1 MKRFASVFAMIVA
14 MMMLAACFAGCA
26 AQGGDDQPGSDAST
40 QPEQPGEST
49 PAADDGEEI
58 VIGGIGPL
66 TGGAASYGIS
76 VKQGG
81 QLAVD
86 EINAAGG
93 INGKQ
98 IKYLFEDD
106 ESDAEKALSAYSKLM
121 DEGMQVLMGTVTSD
135 PCIAVTD
142 ESSKDGILQITPSG
156 SAEACAQYDNCF
168 RICFTDPLQGRSMAN
183 YMYEEGVRKVAVIY
197 DVSSDYSSGIYEAFV
212 DEFEALGGTVV
223 AAESF
228 TSGDVDFKTQL
239 TKIKATDAEALFL
252 PIYYTEVAYISNQ
265 AVNVGLKLPYYGC
278 DGWDGV
284 IAQLEGDTTN
294 IEGAVYLTP
303 FVANSEDEAV
313 QKFVADYKAKFGA
326 DPDQFAADAYDAIY
340 TIKAAI
346 EKAGSM
352 DNDAI
357 IAAMTE
363 ITVPGIT
370 GEMTFTKEGEPNKAA
385 RVAVI
390 KDGQYI
396 GK

>member
-1 MKRFASVFAMIVA
+1 MKHFASKVA
-14 MMMLAACFAGCA
+14 WILAVVMLIACFSGCVSE
-26 AQGGDDQPGSDAST
+26 QEGSSA
-40 QPEQPGEST
+40 PAGESGAPVET
-49 PAADDGEEI
+49 GSTENPGTEEEV

-66 TGGAASYGIS
+66 TGSNASYGIS
-76 VKQGG
+76 VQQGG

-93 INGKQ
+93 INGMQ
-98 IKYLFEDD
+98 IRYLFEDD
-106 ESDAEKALSAYSKLM
+106 ESDAEKAISAYNKLM
-121 DEGMQVLMGTVTSD
+121 DDGMQVLMGTVTSD

-142 ESSKDGILQITPSG
+142 ESSRDGILQITPSG
-156 SAEACAQYDNCF
+156 SAEACTQYDNCF

-183 YMYEEGVRKVAVIY
+183 YMYEEGLRKVAIIY
-197 DVSSDYSSGIYEAFV
+197 DVASDYSSGIYEAFV
-212 DEFEALGGTVV
+212 DEFEALGGEIV

-252 PIYYTEVAYISNQ
+252 PIYYTEVAYIVNQ
-265 AVNVGLKLPYYGC
+265 AVNVGLDLPYYGC

-284 IAQLEGDTTN
+284 INQLEGDTTN
-294 IEGAVYLTP
+294 IEGAIYLTP
-303 FVANSEDEAV
+303 FVANSEDEIV
-313 QKFVADYKAKFGA
+313 QNFVANYREAFGA
-326 DPDQFAADAYDAIY
+326 EPDQFAADAYDAIY

-346 EKAGSM
+346 EQAGSM

-363 ITVPGIT
+363 ITVSGVT
-370 GEMTFTKEGEPNKAA
+370 GEMTFSEDGEPNKAA

-390 KDGQYI
+390 QDGQYV

>member
-1 MKRFASVFAMIVA
+1 MKHFASKVA
-14 MMMLAACFAGCA
+14 WILAAVMLIACFSGCVSE
-26 AQGGDDQPGSDAST
+26 QEGSSA
-40 QPEQPGEST
+40 PAGESGAPVET
-49 PAADDGEEI
+49 GSTENPGAEEEV

-66 TGGAASYGIS
+66 TGSNASYGIS
-76 VKQGG
+76 VQQGG

-93 INGKQ
+93 INGMQ
-98 IKYLFEDD
+98 IRYLFEDD
-106 ESDAEKALSAYSKLM
+106 ESDAEKAISAYNKLM
-121 DEGMQVLMGTVTSD
+121 DDGMQVLMGTVTSD

-142 ESSKDGILQITPSG
+142 ESSRDGILQITPSG
-156 SAEACAQYDNCF
+156 SAEACTQYDNCF

-183 YMYEEGVRKVAVIY
+183 YMYEEGLRKVAIIY
-197 DVSSDYSSGIYEAFV
+197 DVASDYSSGIYEAFV
-212 DEFEALGGTVV
+212 DEFEALGGEIV

-252 PIYYTEVAYISNQ
+252 PIYYTEVAYIVNQ
-265 AVNVGLKLPYYGC
+265 AVNVGLELPYYGC

-284 IAQLEGDTTN
+284 INQLEGDTTN
-294 IEGAVYLTP
+294 IEGAIYLTP
-303 FVANSEDEAV
+303 FVANSEDEIV
-313 QKFVADYKAKFGA
+313 QNFVANYREAFGA
-326 DPDQFAADAYDAIY
+326 EPDQFAADAYDAIY

-346 EKAGSM
+346 EQAGSM

-363 ITVPGIT
+363 ITVSGVT
-370 GEMTFTKEGEPNKAA
+370 GEMTFSEDGEPNKAA

-390 KDGQYI
+390 QDGQYV

>member
-1 MKRFASVFAMIVA
+1 MKHFASKVA
-14 MMMLAACFAGCA
+14 WVLAAVMLIACFSGCVSE
-26 AQGGDDQPGSDAST
+26 QEGSSA
-40 QPEQPGEST
+40 PAGESGAPVET
-49 PAADDGEEI
+49 GSTENPGTEEEV

-66 TGGAASYGIS
+66 TGSNASYGIS
-76 VKQGG
+76 VQQGG

-93 INGKQ
+93 INGMQ
-98 IKYLFEDD
+98 IRYLFEDD
-106 ESDAEKALSAYSKLM
+106 ESDAEKAISAYNKLM
-121 DEGMQVLMGTVTSD
+121 DDGMQVLMGTVTSD

-142 ESSKDGILQITPSG
+142 ESSRDGILQITPSG
-156 SAEACAQYDNCF
+156 SAEACTQYDNCF

-183 YMYEEGVRKVAVIY
+183 YMYEEGLRKVAIIY
-197 DVSSDYSSGIYEAFV
+197 DVASDYSSGIYEAFV
-212 DEFEALGGTVV
+212 DEFEALGGEIV

-252 PIYYTEVAYISNQ
+252 PIYYTEVAYIVNQ
-265 AVNVGLKLPYYGC
+265 AVNVGLDLPYYGC

-284 IAQLEGDTTN
+284 INQLEGDTTN
-294 IEGAVYLTP
+294 IEGAIYLTP
-303 FVANSEDEAV
+303 FVANSEDEIV
-313 QKFVADYKAKFGA
+313 KNFVANYREAFGA
-326 DPDQFAADAYDAIY
+326 EPDQFAADAYDAIY

-346 EKAGSM
+346 EQAGSM

-363 ITVPGIT
+363 ITVSGVT
-370 GEMTFTKEGEPNKAA
+370 GEMTFSEDGEPNKAA

-390 KDGQYI
+390 QDGQYV

>member
-1 MKRFASVFAMIVA
+1 MKHFASKVA
-14 MMMLAACFAGCA
+14 WILAAVMLIACFSGCVSE
-26 AQGGDDQPGSDAST
+26 QEGSSA
-40 QPEQPGEST
+40 PAGESGAPVET
-49 PAADDGEEI
+49 GSTENPGTEEEV

-66 TGGAASYGIS
+66 TGSNASYGIS
-76 VKQGG
+76 VQQGG

-93 INGKQ
+93 INGMQ
-98 IKYLFEDD
+98 IRYLFEDD
-106 ESDAEKALSAYSKLM
+106 ESDAEKAISAYNKLM
-121 DEGMQVLMGTVTSD
+121 DDGMQVLMGTVTSD

-142 ESSKDGILQITPSG
+142 ESSRDGILQITPSG
-156 SAEACAQYDNCF
+156 SAEACTQYDNCF

-183 YMYEEGVRKVAVIY
+183 YMYEEGLRKVAIIY
-197 DVSSDYSSGIYEAFV
+197 DVASDYSSGIYEAFV
-212 DEFEALGGTVV
+212 DEFEALGGEIV

-252 PIYYTEVAYISNQ
+252 PIYYTEVAYIVNQ
-265 AVNVGLKLPYYGC
+265 AVNVGLDLPYYGC

-284 IAQLEGDTTN
+284 INQLEGDTTN
-294 IEGAVYLTP
+294 IEGAIYLTP
-303 FVANSEDEAV
+303 FVANSEDEIV
-313 QKFVADYKAKFGA
+313 KNFVANYREAFGA
-326 DPDQFAADAYDAIY
+326 EPDQFAADAYDAIY

-346 EKAGSM
+346 EQAGSM

-363 ITVPGIT
+363 ITVSGVT
-370 GEMTFTKEGEPNKAA
+370 GEMTFSEDGEPNKAA

-390 KDGQYI
+390 QDGQYV

>member
-1 MKRFASVFAMIVA
+1 MKHFASKVA
-14 MMMLAACFAGCA
+14 WVLAAVMLIACFSGCVSE
-26 AQGGDDQPGSDAST
+26 QEGSSA
-40 QPEQPGEST
+40 PAGESGAPVET
-49 PAADDGEEI
+49 GSTENPGAEEEV

-66 TGGAASYGIS
+66 TGSNASYGIS
-76 VKQGG
+76 VQQGG

-93 INGKQ
+93 INGMQ
-98 IKYLFEDD
+98 IRYLFEDD
-106 ESDAEKALSAYSKLM
+106 ESDAEKAISAYNKLM
-121 DEGMQVLMGTVTSD
+121 DDGMQVLMGTVTSD

-142 ESSKDGILQITPSG
+142 ESSRDGILQITPSG
-156 SAEACAQYDNCF
+156 SAEACTQYDNCF

-183 YMYEEGVRKVAVIY
+183 YMYEEGLRKVAIIY
-197 DVSSDYSSGIYEAFV
+197 DVASDYSSGIYEAFV
-212 DEFEALGGTVV
+212 DEFEALGGEIV

-252 PIYYTEVAYISNQ
+252 PIYYTEVAYIVNQ
-265 AVNVGLKLPYYGC
+265 AVNVGLDLPYYGC

-284 IAQLEGDTTN
+284 INQLEGDTTN
-294 IEGAVYLTP
+294 IEGAIYLTP
-303 FVANSEDEAV
+303 FVANSEDEIV
-313 QKFVADYKAKFGA
+313 QNFVANYREAFGA
-326 DPDQFAADAYDAIY
+326 EPDQFAADAYDAIY

-346 EKAGSM
+346 EQAGSM

-363 ITVPGIT
+363 ITVSGVT
-370 GEMTFTKEGEPNKAA
+370 GEMTFSEDGEPNKAA

-390 KDGQYI
+390 QDGQYV